1 MSDTQTRI
9 HEQHTSYRFVAHFN
23 TTEIIAFIEIA
34 GLKNAFARLN
44 SSNRIISALFLGC
57 QMKIIKR
64 RKAKQPLKQRQD
76 EAIFREKGCSEK

>member
-9 HEQHTSYRFVAHFN
+9 HEQPTSYRFVAHFN

-44 SSNRIISALFLGC
+44 SSKSIISALFLGC
-57 QMKIIKR
+57 QMKISKR
-64 RKAKQPLKQRQD
+64 RKTKQPLKQRQD
-76 EAIFREKGCSEK
+76 EAICR